1 MEEASK
7 HWNNVLRALE
17 RTLPASRLSWRAV
30 TGGGGGEGGSF
41 PLPRPSPPRVPN
53 GQQEPARRLER
64 TGLTLSMIDEAVWTT
79 TKALWAIS
87 STGTLEKK

>member
-30 TGGGGGEGGSF
+30 TGGGGGGEVA
-41 PLPRPSPPRVPN
+41 PLPSPAPVPRASPTAN
-53 GQQEPARRLER
+53 KSLLE
-64 TGLTLSMIDEAVWTT
+64 G
-79 TKALWAIS
+79 
-87 STGTLEKK
+87 